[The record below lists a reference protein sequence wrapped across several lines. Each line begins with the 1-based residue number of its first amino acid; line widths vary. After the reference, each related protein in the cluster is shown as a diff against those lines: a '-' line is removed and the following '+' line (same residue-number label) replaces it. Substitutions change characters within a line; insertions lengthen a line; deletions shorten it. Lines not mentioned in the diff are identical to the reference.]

1 MTNDDW
7 RDFFPVGNE
16 IRPDQER
23 AINFIGAKLKEGV
36 QNIFFEGPPGVGK
49 SFIAW
54 TLAMYFAV
62 EFGWKSRILVP
73 NRFLECQYLRDFSGL
88 GLRQLHSARHYLCP
102 EFVSCDIGRGN
113 EIVVQNKEAAETVA
127 VSEQSVMTF
136 APPAPAAVMITRCE
150 EEENCPY
157 VHARN
162 AFAGARIGVTNTA
175 YALTCARYHHLFV
188 SSDLLFVDEGHKL
201 NDEIC
206 ALYRIIIP
214 FDLVDSLPAEGGELP
229 WAINIYMPNLYT
241 RIESANEARLRRVER
256 CPNDPVIQRL
266 TRDIERLNATL
277 SNLNFLTAT
286 SPEEWAVT
294 RTRYNVTFQPLWA
307 RRMGPHLLGFLAPR
321 RVFISATFLD
331 FEHHLDCLG
340 VAAA

>member
-1 MTNDDW
+1 MDINDW
-7 RDFFPVGNE
+7 REFFPVGNE

-23 AINFIGAKLKEGV
+23 AINFIGAKLREGT

-54 TLAMYFAV
+54 TLAMYFAI
-62 EFGWKSRILVP
+62 EFQWKSRILVP
-73 NRFLECQYLRDFSGL
+73 NRFLEVQYMRDFAGL
-88 GLRQLHSARHYLCP
+88 GLRQLHSARHYSCP

-113 EIVVQNKEAAETVA
+113 EIVVPTKEATETGT

-136 APPAPAAVMITRCE
+136 ASPAPVVITTRCE
-150 EEENCPY
+150 EEENCAY
-157 VHARN
+157 LQARN
-162 AFAGARIGVTNTA
+162 AFVVASIGVTNTA
-175 YALTCARYHHLFV
+175 YSLTCSRYNHEFV
-188 SSDLLFVDEGHKL
+188 KSDLLLVDEGHKL

-206 ALYRIIIP
+206 SLYRIVIP
-214 FDLVDSLPAEGGELP
+214 FDLVDSLPAEGDELP
-229 WAINIYMPNLYT
+229 WAINVYMPNLYT
-241 RIESANEARLRRVER
+241 RIESANEARLRRIER
-256 CPNDPVIQRL
+256 CPKDPVIQRL
-266 TRDIERLNATL
+266 TRDIERLNAAV

-307 RRMGPHLLGFLAPR
+307 RRMGPRLLGFLAPR
-321 RVFISATFLD
+321 RVFMSATFLD